1 MEKKTWFVEK
11 KPYKFS
17 WTISS
22 VKFLNLVRDQTLFEH
37 QAKNKDF
44 ENSCQSNLIHTI
56 IYLEFFLSHQVYY
69 VRLKFIQKK

>member
-1 MEKKTWFVEK
+1 MEKKAWFIEK
-11 KPYKFS
+11 KTYNFRC
-17 WTISS
+17 TISS
-22 VKFLNLVRDQTLFEH
+22 FLNLVRDQTLFES